1 MLQEPLIFLGIYMIS
16 LILKNFLLSD
26 RAGVFKPIAKRVFFI
41 GVFFHEFAHYGMCL
55 AVGRIP
61 KSISFK
67 WRDGKYNQDQNPR
80 GSVEPKDAPSFMQ
93 SIVISFAPL
102 YFSTWLIFWLWFG
115 VIFTPLYD
123 PIIKT
128 IAVFVLLSLLLTAAP
143 SHGDIGM
150 ISFSFRKDPKHS
162 WYQIFLISFSIL
174 VLWLFLVITQITF
187 FLDVFYYL
195 AIAGIYLV
203 LRFSF
208 IGLRKLVIRID
219 SYNYKKPQ
227 KVRFRRF
234 TRRRYKPTKPWKKS
248 E

>member
-1 MLQEPLIFLGIYMIS
+1 MLQEPLIFLGIYVIS

-26 RAGVFKPIAKRVFFI
+26 RAGVFKPIANRVFFI

-61 KSISFK
+61 KNISIE
-67 WRDGKYNQDQNPR
+67 WWGGKYNNERNPR
-80 GSVEPKDAPSFMQ
+80 GSVEHKEVPSFLQ

-102 YFSTWLIFWLWFG
+102 YFSTWLIFGLWFG
-115 VIFTPLYD
+115 VIFTPFYD

-143 SHGDIGM
+143 SSGDIGV
-150 ISFSFRKDPKHS
+150 ISLSFRKDPKHS

-174 VLWLFLVITQITF
+174 ALWFFLVIVQITF
-187 FLDVFYYL
+187 FLEVFYYL

-219 SYNYKKPQ
+219 LYNYKKPQ

-234 TRRRYKPTKPWKKS
+234 TGRRYKPTKPWKKS